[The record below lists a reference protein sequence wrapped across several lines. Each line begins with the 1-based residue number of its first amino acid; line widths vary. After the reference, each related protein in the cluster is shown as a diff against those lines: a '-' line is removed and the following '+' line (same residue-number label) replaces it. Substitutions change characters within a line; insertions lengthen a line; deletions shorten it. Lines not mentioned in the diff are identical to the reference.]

1 MNYIIGIDLG
11 TTNSAV
17 AILEGGVAKIIE
29 NSEGARTTPSVV
41 AWTDREQIVGQ
52 SAKRQAITN
61 PENTVFDAK
70 RLIGRRFNDP
80 TVTKDIQNLPYK
92 VVKADNG
99 DAWVKIKDKQYSPQ
113 EISATILGKM
123 KSTAESYLGHS
134 VTQAIITVPAYFND
148 AQRQATKDAGKIA
161 GLEVLR
167 IINEPTAAALAFGVD
182 KGGSGKVVVV
192 DAGGGTHDVSVLDI
206 GDGVVE
212 VLSTNGDTH
221 LGGSDFDERI
231 LTWLCDKFKSEQGVN
246 LKQDKLAI
254 QRLREAAEKAKI
266 ELSSIIETEINLPYI
281 TADASGPKHLV
292 YKLNRV
298 TFDKM
303 TEDLVDRVIAPCKLA
318 LKDAGLS
325 VNDIKEVIMVGG
337 STRIPAVRNA
347 VKAFFGQEPSNA
359 VNPDEAV
366 AIGAAIQGGVLAGDV
381 KDVLLLD
388 VTPLSLGLETL
399 GGVFTRL
406 IDRNTTI
413 PTKKSQTFSTADDNQ
428 NAVTIRV
435 FQGER
440 EMVLDNKLLGQFD
453 LTGIPPAR
461 RGTPQISV
469 EFDIDSNGI
478 VAVLAKDMATGKA
491 QSISIK
497 SNGGLSE
504 SEIQEMVKQAEINKE
519 ADKSKRE
526 LVEARNNAESLI
538 GNIDRQLSEN
548 EDKIDEDLKKAIG
561 DVKDE
566 VKVILENS
574 NSSVDD
580 IQTDFVEN
588 ENRYRSILN
597 RPVLS
602 LAIAKDR
609 QEIASCIDSA
619 LSPENLSCDGELSTA
634 ETNRRYR
641 AYTTAARQ
649 LLQVDPS
656 IRFYE
661 YA

>member
-1 MNYIIGIDLG
+1 MNYILGIDLG

-17 AILEGGVAKIIE
+17 AIMEGGVAKIIE

-41 AWTDREQIVGQ
+41 AWTDKEQVVGQ
-52 SAKRQAITN
+52 SAKRQAVTN
-61 PENTVFDAK
+61 PHNTIFESK
-70 RLIGRRFNDP
+70 RLIGRRFDDP
-80 TVTKDIQNLPYK
+80 IVAKDAKNLPYK
-92 VVKADNG
+92 IVKADNG
-99 DAWVKIKDKQYSPQ
+99 DAWVEVKGKKYSPQ
-113 EISATILGKM
+113 EIGATILEKM
-123 KSTAESYLGHS
+123 KSTAEAYCGQTI
-134 VTQAIITVPAYFND
+134 TQAVITVPAYFND

-182 KGGSGKVVVV
+182 KGGSGKVVVA

-212 VLSTNGDTH
+212 VLATNGDTH
-221 LGGSDFDERI
+221 LGGTDFDDRV
-231 LTWLCDKFKSEQGVN
+231 LSYLVDTFNKDQGID
-246 LKQDKLAI
+246 LGKDKLAL

-266 ELSSIIETEINLPYI
+266 ELSSTLETEVNLPYI
-281 TADASGPKHLV
+281 TADASGPKHLQV
-292 YKLNRV
+292 KLSRA
-298 TFDKM
+298 TFEKI
-303 TEDLVDRVIAPCKLA
+303 TADLVERIVTPCKAA
-318 LKDAGLS
+318 LKDAGLA
-325 VNDIKEVIMVGG
+325 VNDIKDIILVGG
-337 STRIPAVRNA
+337 STRIPAVRA
-347 VKAFFGQEPSNA
+347 ALKAFFGKEPSNA

-366 AIGAAIQGGVLAGDV
+366 ALGAAIQGGVLAGDV

-399 GGVFTRL
+399 GGVMTKL
-406 IDRNTTI
+406 IERNTTI
-413 PTKKSQTFSTADDNQ
+413 PTKKSQVFSTAEDNQ
-428 NAVTIRV
+428 TAVTIRV

-440 EMVLDNKLLGQFD
+440 EMAQYNKLLGQFD
-453 LTGIPPAR
+453 LEGIPPAR
-461 RGTPQISV
+461 RGVPQISV

-478 VAVLAKDMATGKA
+478 VAVLAKDMTTGKA

-526 LVEARNNAESLI
+526 LVEARNNVESLI

-580 IQTDFVEN
+580 IRTATNKLTEVSMKIGEQIYKQTTTESPND
-588 ENRYRSILN
+588 
-597 RPVLS
+597 
-602 LAIAKDR
+602 
-609 QEIASCIDSA
+609 DS
-619 LSPENLSCDGELSTA
+619 TQ
-634 ETNRRYR
+634 R
-641 AYTTAARQ
+641 AP
-649 LLQVDPS
+649 D
-656 IRFYE
+656 
-661 YA
+661 